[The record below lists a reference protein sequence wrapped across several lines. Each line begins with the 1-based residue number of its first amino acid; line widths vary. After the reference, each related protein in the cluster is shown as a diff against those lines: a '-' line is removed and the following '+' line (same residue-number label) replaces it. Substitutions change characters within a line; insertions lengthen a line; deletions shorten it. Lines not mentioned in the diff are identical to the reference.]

1 MRLDVVIP
9 TYNRQQ
15 SLSRTLESLERARIP
30 DGLVVSVTV
39 VDNNSNDETQSVVE
53 GWRTRLPR
61 LSYVY
66 EPRQGRS
73 FALNAGIDATDG
85 ELIGFI
91 DDDEEIDES
100 WYETIQHAFTT
111 WDLDFIGGPYFP
123 KWEIEPPNWL
133 PPKYCG
139 VIGDI
144 HAGDKIVSFDHNY
157 PGILMGGNAVLT
169 RAILTKVGH
178 YLTSVSRKGKI
189 LLAGEDEDMYIRL
202 LEAKAKGLYLPDLK
216 IFHHIPAHRLTKQY
230 FRRWCFWRGVS
241 SGVLDR
247 KRPSEAAYLFGVPR
261 YLYGAAVRGMLS
273 NVASVWRRTDAS
285 HRFSNE
291 LAGWDLA
298 GFFYGKH
305 FYSAGEA

>member
-15 SLSRTLESLERARIP
+15 SLSRALESLERARIP
-30 DGLVVSVTV
+30 NGLIVRVAV
-39 VDNNSNDETQSVVE
+39 VDNNSNDETRSVVE
-53 GWRTRLPR
+53 SWRARLAR

-85 ELIGFI
+85 DLLGFI

-111 WDLDFIGGPYFP
+111 WDVDFIGGPYIP
-123 KWEIEPPNWL
+123 RWEIDPPTWL
-133 PPKYCG
+133 PREYCG

-144 HAGDKIVSFDHNY
+144 QTGDEIVSFDQNY

-169 RAILTKVGH
+169 RAIPTKVGR

-189 LLAGEDEDMYIRL
+189 LLAGEDEDMYVRL
-202 LEAKAKGLYLPDLK
+202 LEAKAKGLYLPGLK
-216 IFHHIPAHRLTKQY
+216 IFHHIPAQRLTKQ
-230 FRRWCFWRGVS
+230 
-241 SGVLDR
+241 
-247 KRPSEAAYLFGVPR
+247 
-261 YLYGAAVRGMLS
+261 
-273 NVASVWRRTDAS
+273 
-285 HRFSNE
+285 
-291 LAGWDLA
+291 
-298 GFFYGKH
+298 
-305 FYSAGEA
+305 